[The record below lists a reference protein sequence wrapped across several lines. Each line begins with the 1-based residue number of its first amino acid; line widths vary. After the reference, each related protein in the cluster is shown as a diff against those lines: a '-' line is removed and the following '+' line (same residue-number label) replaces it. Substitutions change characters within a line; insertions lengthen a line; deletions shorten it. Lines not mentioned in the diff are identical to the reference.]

1 MSSLLNGVLSSQGPT
16 PRELQQ
22 SEALEMVLR
31 QCNCYESADESVRRE
46 EVLGRLD
53 MLVKE
58 VQPEAP
64 GTLAEQVQL
73 IQRELELLGVKFAP
87 ELSVI
92 AQANY
97 SNVARTKDE
106 NVF

>member
-22 SEALEMVLR
+22 SEALEVVLR
-31 QCNCYESADESVRRE
+31 QYNCYESADESVRRE

-58 VQPEAP
+58 WIRRVSKEK
-64 GTLAEQVQL
+64 V
-73 IQRELELLGVKFAP
+73 RFR
-87 ELSVI
+87 LS
-92 AQANY
+92 
-97 SNVARTKDE
+97 RTR
-106 NVF
+106 N

>member
-58 VQPEAP
+58 WIRRVSKEK
-64 GTLAEQVQL
+64 V
-73 IQRELELLGVKFAP
+73 RFR
-87 ELSVI
+87 LS
-92 AQANY
+92 
-97 SNVARTKDE
+97 RTR
-106 NVF
+106 N